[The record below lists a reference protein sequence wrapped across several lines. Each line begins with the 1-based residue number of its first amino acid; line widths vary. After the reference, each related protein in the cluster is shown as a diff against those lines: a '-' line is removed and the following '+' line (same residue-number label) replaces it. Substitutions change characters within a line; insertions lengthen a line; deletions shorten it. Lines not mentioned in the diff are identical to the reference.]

1 MGCLP
6 TVLFARVFRPQ
17 PKSDLTYNEIF
28 TYTVYVY
35 YNQNV
40 KNQEIKALPMPTA
53 GPTPKS
59 RREEYADATRQALIA
74 AAGELFTSEGY
85 QQVGIEAIARSARVT
100 RGAFYHHFADKAE
113 LFDALVESLQADAAS
128 KVRSAAAAA
137 TPAKRMSAGI
147 REFLEVCTEP
157 AYRQLVIETA
167 PAVLGQ
173 VRCREIEEAHV
184 YGLLIDALT
193 NQSTGKEK
201 AKAYL
206 AARMIGSMV
215 CEAALLLDGA
225 DDPAALKAEALK
237 LVESMAG
244 TLTPDKSRV
253 TSTRK

>member
-1 MGCLP
+1 M
-6 TVLFARVFRPQ
+6 
-17 PKSDLTYNEIF
+17 
-28 TYTVYVY
+28 
-35 YNQNV
+35 
-40 KNQEIKALPMPTA
+40 KNQGIKTLPMPTA

-113 LFDALVESLQADAAS
+113 LFGALVESLQADAAS

>member
-35 YNQNV
+35 YNSNV
-40 KNQEIKALPMPTA
+40 KNQGIKTLPMPTA

-173 VRCREIEEAHV
+173 ARCREIEEVHV

-193 NQSTGKEK
+193 NQTTGKEK
-201 AKAYL
+201 AKVYL

-215 CEAALLLDGA
+215 CEAAQLLDGA
-225 DDPAALKAEALK
+225 DDPVALKAEALK

>member
-6 TVLFARVFRPQ
+6 TVLFAPMSKPQ
-17 PKSDLTYNEIF
+17 PKAIQTYNTIF

-40 KNQEIKALPMPTA
+40 KNQGIKTHPMPTA
-53 GPTPKS
+53 GPPPKS
-59 RREEYADATRQALIA
+59 RREEYADATRQALIT

-85 QQVGIEAIARSARVT
+85 QQVGIETIARSARVT

-113 LFDALVESLQADAAS
+113 LFDALVESLQADAGS
-128 KVRSAAAAA
+128 KVSSAAAAA
-137 TPAKRMSAGI
+137 PAARRVSAGI

-173 VRCREIEEAHV
+173 ARCREIEEAHV
-184 YGLLIDALT
+184 YGLLIGALT
-193 NQSTGKEK
+193 NQTTGKEK
-201 AKAYL
+201 TKAYL

-215 CEAALLLDGA
+215 CEAAQLLDGA
-225 DDPAALKAEALK
+225 DDPVSLKAEALK
-237 LVESMAG
+237 LVESMVGA
-244 TLTPDKSRV
+244 LTPDKSRV

>member
-6 TVLFARVFRPQ
+6 TVLFAPMSKPQ
-17 PKSDLTYNEIF
+17 PKAIQTYNTIF

-40 KNQEIKALPMPTA
+40 KNQGIKTNLMPSA

-59 RREEYADATRQALIA
+59 RREEYADATRQALIT
-74 AAGELFTSEGY
+74 AAGELFTSQGY

-113 LFDALVESLQADAAS
+113 LFDALVESLQAGAAS
-128 KVRSAAAAA
+128 KVRSAAEAA
-137 TPAKRMSAGI
+137 PQAKRMSAGI

-167 PAVLGQ
+167 PAVLGPA
-173 VRCREIEEAHV
+173 RCREIEEAHV
-184 YGLLIDALT
+184 YGLLIGALT
-193 NQSTGKEK
+193 SQTTGHEK

-215 CEAALLLDGA
+215 CEAAQLLDGA
-225 DDPAALKAEALK
+225 DDPVALKAEALK
-237 LVESMAG
+237 LVESMVGA
-244 TLTPDKSRV
+244 LTTDKSRA
-253 TSTRK
+253 TAARK

>member
-6 TVLFARVFRPQ
+6 TVLFAPMSKPQ
-17 PKSDLTYNEIF
+17 PKAIQTYNTIF

-40 KNQEIKALPMPTA
+40 KNQGIKTHPMPTA

-59 RREEYADATRQALIA
+59 RREEYADATRQALIT

-85 QQVGIEAIARSARVT
+85 QQVGIETIARSARVT

-128 KVRSAAAAA
+128 KVSSAAAAA
-137 TPAKRMSAGI
+137 PAAKRMSAGI

-167 PAVLGQ
+167 PAVLGPA
-173 VRCREIEEAHV
+173 RCREIEEAHV
-184 YGLLIDALT
+184 YGLLIGALT
-193 NQSTGKEK
+193 NQTTGKEK

-215 CEAALLLDGA
+215 CEAAQLLDGA
-225 DDPAALKAEALK
+225 DDPVALKAEALK
-237 LVESMAG
+237 LVESMVGA
-244 TLTPDKSRV
+244 LTQDKSRV

>member
-1 MGCLP
+1 MGCLS

-40 KNQEIKALPMPTA
+40 KNQGIKTHSMPTA

-137 TPAKRMSAGI
+137 PPAKRMSAGI

-173 VRCREIEEAHV
+173 ARCREIEEAHV

-201 AKAYL
+201 ARAYL

-215 CEAALLLDGA
+215 CEAAQLLDGA

-237 LVESMAG
+237 LVESMVG
-244 TLTPDKSRV
+244 TLTPEKSRV

>member
-6 TVLFARVFRPQ
+6 TVLFAPMSKPQ
-17 PKSDLTYNEIF
+17 PKAIQTYNTIF

-40 KNQEIKALPMPTA
+40 KNQGIKTHPMPTA
-53 GPTPKS
+53 GPPPKS

-85 QQVGIEAIARSARVT
+85 QQVGIETIARSARVT

-128 KVRSAAAAA
+128 KVSSAAAAA
-137 TPAKRMSAGI
+137 PAARRVSAGI

-173 VRCREIEEAHV
+173 ARCREIEEAHV
-184 YGLLIDALT
+184 YGLLIGALT
-193 NQSTGKEK
+193 NQTTGKEK
-201 AKAYL
+201 TKAYL

-215 CEAALLLDGA
+215 CEAAQLLDGA
-225 DDPAALKAEALK
+225 DDPVSLKAEALK
-237 LVESMAG
+237 LVESMVGA
-244 TLTPDKSRV
+244 LTPDKSRV

>member
-6 TVLFARVFRPQ
+6 TVLFAPMSKPQ
-17 PKSDLTYNEIF
+17 PKAIQTYNTIF

-40 KNQEIKALPMPTA
+40 KNQGIKTHPMPTA
-53 GPTPKS
+53 GPPPKS
-59 RREEYADATRQALIA
+59 RREEYADATRQALIT

-85 QQVGIEAIARSARVT
+85 QQVGIETIARSARVT

-128 KVRSAAAAA
+128 KVSSAAAAA
-137 TPAKRMSAGI
+137 PAARRVSAGI

-173 VRCREIEEAHV
+173 ARCREIEEAHV
-184 YGLLIDALT
+184 YGLLIGALT
-193 NQSTGKEK
+193 NQTTGKEK
-201 AKAYL
+201 TKAYL

-215 CEAALLLDGA
+215 CEAAQLLDGA
-225 DDPAALKAEALK
+225 DDPVSLKAEALK
-237 LVESMAG
+237 LVESMVGA
-244 TLTPDKSRV
+244 LTPDKSRV

>member
-1 MGCLP
+1 M
-6 TVLFARVFRPQ
+6 LFARVFRLQ

-28 TYTVYVY
+28 TYIVYVY
-35 YNQNV
+35 YNSNV
-40 KNQEIKALPMPTA
+40 KNQGIKTLPMPTA

-173 VRCREIEEAHV
+173 ARCREIEEVHV

-201 AKAYL
+201 TKAYL

-215 CEAALLLDGA
+215 CEAAQLLDGA
-225 DDPAALKAEALK
+225 DDPVALKAEALK

>member
-1 MGCLP
+1 MSK
-6 TVLFARVFRPQ
+6 PQ
-17 PKSDLTYNEIF
+17 PKAIQTYNTIF

-40 KNQEIKALPMPTA
+40 KNQGIKTHPMPTA
-53 GPTPKS
+53 GPPPKS
-59 RREEYADATRQALIA
+59 RREEYADATRQALIT

-85 QQVGIEAIARSARVT
+85 QQVGIETIARSARVT

-128 KVRSAAAAA
+128 KVSSAAAAA
-137 TPAKRMSAGI
+137 PAARRVSAGI

-173 VRCREIEEAHV
+173 ARCREIEEAHV
-184 YGLLIDALT
+184 YGLLIGALT
-193 NQSTGKEK
+193 NQTTGKEK
-201 AKAYL
+201 TKAYL

-215 CEAALLLDGA
+215 CEAAQLLDGA
-225 DDPAALKAEALK
+225 DDPVSLKAEALK
-237 LVESMAG
+237 LVESMVGA
-244 TLTPDKSRV
+244 LTPDKSRV

>member
-1 MGCLP
+1 
-6 TVLFARVFRPQ
+6 
-17 PKSDLTYNEIF
+17 
-28 TYTVYVY
+28 
-35 YNQNV
+35 
-40 KNQEIKALPMPTA
+40 MPTA

-74 AAGELFTSEGY
+74 AAGQLFTSEGY

-137 TPAKRMSAGI
+137 PPAKRMSAGI

-173 VRCREIEEAHV
+173 ARCREIEEAHV
-184 YGLLIDALT
+184 YGLLIGALT
-193 NQSTGKEK
+193 NQTTGKEKEK

-215 CEAALLLDGA
+215 CEAAQLLDGA
-225 DDPAALKAEALK
+225 DDPVALKAEALK

>member
-1 MGCLP
+1 MVLLP
-6 TVLFARVFRPQ
+6 WCAGRSRNAA
-17 PKSDLTYNEIF
+17 LTYNQIF

-40 KNQEIKALPMPTA
+40 KNQGIKTKPMPSA
-53 GPTPKS
+53 ALTPKS

-74 AAGELFTSEGY
+74 AAAELFTSQGY

-113 LFDALVESLQADAAS
+113 LFDALVQALQADAAS
-128 KVRSAAAAA
+128 RVKAAAEAV
-137 TPAKRMSAGI
+137 PEAKRMSAGI
-147 REFLEVCTEP
+147 REFLEICTEP

-167 PAVLGQ
+167 PAVLGPA
-173 VRCREIEEAHV
+173 RSREIEEAHV
-184 YGLLIDALT
+184 YGLLIGALT
-193 NQSTGKEK
+193 NQVSGKEK

-215 CEAALLLDGA
+215 CEAAQLLDGA
-225 DDPAALKAEALK
+225 DDPVAMKADALK

-244 TLTPDKSRV
+244 ALTADRNRN
-253 TSTRK
+253 TANRK

>member
-1 MGCLP
+1 MDCLP
-6 TVLFARVFRPQ
+6 TVLFARVFRLQ

-35 YNQNV
+35 YNSNV
-40 KNQEIKALPMPTA
+40 KNQGIKTLPMPTA

-173 VRCREIEEAHV
+173 ARCREIEEVHV

-201 AKAYL
+201 TKAYL

-215 CEAALLLDGA
+215 CEAAQLLDGA
-225 DDPAALKAEALK
+225 DDPVALKAEALK